1 MDKKFGEN
9 SVNAFQSISN
19 KDGMNVNIVDMPN
32 SANSEISFQN
42 IVNLKMSDEDYHAAV
57 LTNKI
62 LGGGP
67 ENRLEQQIREVKSFA
82 YYSRSTIG
90 DSKYTGTRF
99 RATTTTKPSVTDS
112 AIYELSLIHISEP
125 TRPY

>member
-1 MDKKFGEN
+1 
-9 SVNAFQSISN
+9 
-19 KDGMNVNIVDMPN
+19 
-32 SANSEISFQN
+32 
-42 IVNLKMSDEDYHAAV
+42 MSDEDYHAAV

-90 DSKYTGTRF
+90 MI
-99 RATTTTKPSVTDS
+99 VN
-112 AIYELSLIHISEP
+112 ILELDLELLPLLSQV
-125 TRPY
+125 